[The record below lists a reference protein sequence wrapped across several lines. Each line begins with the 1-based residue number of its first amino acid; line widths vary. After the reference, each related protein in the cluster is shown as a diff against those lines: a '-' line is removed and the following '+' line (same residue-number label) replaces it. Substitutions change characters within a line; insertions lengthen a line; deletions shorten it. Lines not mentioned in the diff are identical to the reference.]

1 MLTPLDYVLIALAG
15 AGGGLVN
22 AIAGGGTLI
31 TFPALTAL
39 GVPAVL
45 ANVTSTVAL
54 CPGYLGATLAQA
66 RDLEGQRGRLVLLV
80 PAALAGGVAG
90 ALLLLASGE
99 KLFRDIVPFLI
110 LSASLLL
117 AMQERVRAWVARR
130 QGAHASARS
139 RVLLAVGPVAVACV
153 YGGYFG
159 AGLSVVVL
167 AVLGA
172 LLDDTLTRLNGLKQA
187 LALAANVAAAV
198 VFASTG
204 SVPWGAA
211 LVMAA
216 GALAGGALGG
226 RVAARLPP
234 AALRRAVVTLGVAVA
249 LLYMW

>member
-1 MLTPLDYVLIALAG
+1 MLAPLDYALIALAG
-15 AGGGLVN
+15 AAGGLVN

-66 RDLEGQRGRLVLLV
+66 RDLRGQRGRLALLM
-80 PAALAGGVAG
+80 PAALAGGLVG

-99 KLFRDIVPFLI
+99 KLFRDVVPFLI
-110 LSASLLL
+110 LAASLLL
-117 AMQERVRAWVARR
+117 AVQERVRAWVARR
-130 QGAHASARS
+130 HRSPASPHGRA
-139 RVLLAVGPVAVACV
+139 LLAVAPVALACV

-172 LLDDTLTRLNGLKQA
+172 LLDDTLTRLNALKHA
-187 LALAANVAAAV
+187 LALAANAGAAV
-198 VFASTG
+198 LFVSTG
-204 SVPWGAA
+204 SVPWAAA

-216 GALAGGALGG
+216 AALAGGAVGG

-234 AALRRAVVTLGVAVA
+234 VALRRAVVALGVVVA
-249 LLYMW
+249 LIYMW